1 MFTICWFSRPE
12 PVTRHQFST
21 TNSIYGNFWTI
32 HTREPLLSCLSLYPR
47 YNSIN
52 SIVNINYVYNDD
64 LTCSCTVLLSP
75 SPASLLLSLIN
86 SWIIL
91 NWGSRESATSDN
103 NTDSDVVNQ
112 APICWSSNK
121 ITLQASTEHNLAL
134 DCKAFIIYISSFLA
148 FKAIS
153 CHTFILS

>member
-1 MFTICWFSRPE
+1 MCKILFHNLWFSRPE

-32 HTREPLLSCLSLYPR
+32 HTRESLLSCLSLYPR

-112 APICWSSNK
+112 APICWCRNK
-121 ITLQASTEHNLAL
+121 ITLQASAEHNLEL
-134 DCKAFIIYISSFLA
+134 R
-148 FKAIS
+148 S
-153 CHTFILS
+153 CTCLQSL